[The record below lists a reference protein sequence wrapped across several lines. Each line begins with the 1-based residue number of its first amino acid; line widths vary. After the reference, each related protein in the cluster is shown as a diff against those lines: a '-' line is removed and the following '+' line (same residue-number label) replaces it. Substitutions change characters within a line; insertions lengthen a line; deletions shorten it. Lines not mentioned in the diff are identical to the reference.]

1 MTTKA
6 LFRAEDIEGIQ
17 FQTGRKFELIR
28 GELYEATNGYR
39 DAQVVTNIASLLGA
53 WESHAGLGDVLV
65 SAGFTLERNPDT
77 VRGPD
82 VSFVRKGAFRMA
94 LPPAATPRSVRT
106 PRSRSVRPT
115 TPGPSWSP
123 RRKSI

>member
-1 MTTKA
+1 
-6 LFRAEDIEGIQ
+6 
-17 FQTGRKFELIR
+17 
-28 GELYEATNGYR
+28 
-39 DAQVVTNIASLLGA
+39 LLGA

-123 RRKSI
+123 RRKSIWPGAASLWCSSSRMSTLKCTGRSSGPSGWDRRIRCRPRMSCPASAAG